1 MTLSLWT
8 RQEICCKKAS
18 TGLRLPLR
26 QLRQL
31 ILPPLNQYTKE
42 TNVKHFLRRSYD
54 LSSPF
59 LSILRWWCWDS
70 LTSIQQASCRTVQEL
85 ADKDE
90 TLQSSDRKPANT
102 VSRNFISSGQQRTE
116 GMARASRLDFCHY
129 LPDRFIWAICSHVSR
144 IAEDIFCVP
153 FAMIKFDSFSLQM
166 SRNRSTS
173 FVQDFRNT
181 FSRCLPSD
189 LNRNIAV
196 SCSPLAHRNFASSIF
211 HDQETPRSSPSS
223 RVCIAAMPLCSC
235 RIRNKAF
242 SATYGIL
249 MLLNRIKTKSI
260 NFFNPLKKSLT
271 GKTRNLCFCP
281 SHETQTF
288 KLANHNSKRIHAVGI
303 KRAKACAS
311 ELRLVSR

>member
-1 MTLSLWT
+1 MVSH
-8 RQEICCKKAS
+8 CK
-18 TGLRLPLR
+18 
-26 QLRQL
+26 
-31 ILPPLNQYTKE
+31 
-42 TNVKHFLRRSYD
+42 
-54 LSSPF
+54 
-59 LSILRWWCWDS
+59 
-70 LTSIQQASCRTVQEL
+70 
-85 ADKDE
+85 
-90 TLQSSDRKPANT
+90 
-102 VSRNFISSGQQRTE
+102 
-116 GMARASRLDFCHY
+116 CH
-129 LPDRFIWAICSHVSR
+129 DW
-144 IAEDIFCVP
+144 
-153 FAMIKFDSFSLQM
+153 
-166 SRNRSTS
+166 NRSTS
-173 FVQDFRNT
+173 FVQDLRNT

-249 MLLNRIKTKSI
+249 MLLNRIKTKS
-260 NFFNPLKKSLT
+260 

-311 ELRLVSR
+311 ESRLVSRQLLIGCLQIQRT